1 MPTRKHAVGAMDER
15 LGSPDAMRA
24 FEKTIIAA
32 KPTSPGNIKRNGVT
46 EAENSLPK
54 TTGIKG
60 GTTTML
66 ASRHSNVTNAA
77 ERNARSVWPVRA
89 AASLRAASGRS
100 AVETAP
106 GK

>member
-1 MPTRKHAVGAMDER
+1 M
-15 LGSPDAMRA
+15 SA
-24 FEKTIIAA
+24 FEKTIIAV
-32 KPTSPGNIKRNGVT
+32 KPTSPGSSKRNGVT

-66 ASRHSNVTNAA
+66 ANRLNIVTKEAD
-77 ERNARSVWPVRA
+77 RNARSVCPVRE